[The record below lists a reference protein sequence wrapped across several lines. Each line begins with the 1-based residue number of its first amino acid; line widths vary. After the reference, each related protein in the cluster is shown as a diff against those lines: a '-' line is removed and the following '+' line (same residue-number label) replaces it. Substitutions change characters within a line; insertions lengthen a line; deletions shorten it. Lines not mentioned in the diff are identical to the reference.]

1 MPRKNDDDPHSD
13 PDRTRSDRAEARG
26 ELDQARREQD
36 ARDHLLRLGG
46 EELPSPPWRPVRAA
60 ASAVDLG
67 HLALWRS
74 REAAPEDLLS
84 ALALMPSA
92 RAEVE
97 GLESGLLFTARAAGL
112 TWAQIAETMGFN
124 SPQACQQHFT
134 RLAARRDAES

>member
-1 MPRKNDDDPHSD
+1 MPRKNDDASHQDD
-13 PDRTRSDRAEARG
+13 PDGAQPPIPGDHP
-26 ELDQARREQD
+26 QARREQA
-36 ARDHLLRLGG
+36 AREPLLRLGG
-46 EELPSPPWRPVRAA
+46 EDLPAPPWRPDRAA
-60 ASAVDLG
+60 ASAVDLA

-74 REAAPEDLLS
+74 QEAGPEDLLS

-112 TWAQIAETMGFN
+112 TWAQIAAAMGFN

-134 RLAARRDAES
+134 RLAARRETE